1 MLAALCCTLLAGKLK
16 CQQCSQLGCS
26 KPAWEHPCRAAGNGY
41 DGLSFI
47 SFVLVLTWTFFIVH
61 RWHLKVQYVFQK
73 KFQALF
79 FPLIFFQEKKVH
91 ILFVCYG
98 LLWDTTHN
106 LTLFSPSMDNLFTG
120 WRGNGMG
127 WDGKERVA
135 FMFSSNDFV
144 YNYFLLDF
152 LLTVYKISLYF
163 NNSIV
168 ATAALIIFP

>member
-1 MLAALCCTLLAGKLK
+1 MAFCGTPPTT
-16 CQQCSQLGCS
+16 S
-26 KPAWEHPCRAAGNGY
+26 P
-41 DGLSFI
+41 
-47 SFVLVLTWTFFIVH
+47 
-61 RWHLKVQYVFQK
+61 
-73 KFQALF
+73 F
-79 FPLIFFQEKKVH
+79 FPLPWIIFSQGGE
-91 ILFVCYG
+91 
-98 LLWDTTHN
+98 
-106 LTLFSPSMDNLFTG
+106 
-120 WRGNGMG
+120 GMG